1 MILFTRSIPMLLTLT
16 ALAFAQSDNG
26 SLSGR
31 VTDSSEAVVA
41 GAKVSITNEATGVT
55 IPATTNQDGIF
66 QYPSLPVGSYT
77 VEAEHPGFKR
87 TRQTGIRIDVATRAS
102 IVLSLAV
109 GDTQQT
115 VEVKAETP
123 LLSTET
129 SDTGTVFQPKF
140 MKDAPLFVSGGF
152 RNPENFISY
161 VPGVNNGQQD
171 SSINGG
177 ARRSKEMVAMCA
189 CKPKLP

>member
-1 MILFTRSIPMLLTLT
+1 MLLTLT

-31 VTDSSEAVVA
+31 VTDASDAVVA
-41 GAKVSITNEATGVT
+41 GAKVSITNDATGVT

-102 IVLSLAV
+102 IVRTACRRCI
-109 GDTQQT
+109 GG
-115 VEVKAETP
+115 P
-123 LLSTET
+123 
-129 SDTGTVFQPKF
+129 F
-140 MKDAPLFVSGGF
+140 M
-152 RNPENFISY
+152 
-161 VPGVNNGQQD
+161 
-171 SSINGG
+171 
-177 ARRSKEMVAMCA
+177 
-189 CKPKLP
+189 